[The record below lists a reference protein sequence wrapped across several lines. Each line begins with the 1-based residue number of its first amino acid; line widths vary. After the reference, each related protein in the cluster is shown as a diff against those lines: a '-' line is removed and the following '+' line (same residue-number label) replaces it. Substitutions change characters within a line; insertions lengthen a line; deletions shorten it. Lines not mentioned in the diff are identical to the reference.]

1 MYRKGEN
8 RDGEKNVGSVLSA
21 AIGFQRK
28 LPGLYITGALY
39 YLTFCVF
46 NCNFFYLV
54 FVVTTKRTLRAFNF
68 IILLRVSVSG
78 DSVG

>member
-1 MYRKGEN
+1 MYREGEN

-46 NCNFFYLV
+46 SCNFFDLV
-54 FVVTTKRTLRAFNF
+54 FVVTTSRAFNF
-68 IILLRVSVSG
+68 IILLRVSASG